1 MKNILVWGTTFVLFV
16 VIRVILGEVGVYR
29 PGERVGSFLDI
40 FIFLLL
46 LGFVQF
52 AYGLLSNGKSQDKD
66 KDRIDGSD
74 QTSKE

>member
-66 KDRIDGSD
+66 KDRTDGAD

>member
-29 PGERVGSFLDI
+29 PGERLGGFLDI

-46 LGFVQF
+46 LGFVRF
-52 AYGLLSNGKSQDKD
+52 AYGLSSNDKSQDKD
-66 KDRIDGSD
+66 KDRTDGSD

>member
-52 AYGLLSNGKSQDKD
+52 APENFQGKHFYRAQ
-66 KDRIDGSD
+66 
-74 QTSKE
+74 

>member
-29 PGERVGSFLDI
+29 PGERVGGFLDI

-52 AYGLLSNGKSQDKD
+52 AYGLLFNGKSQDKD
-66 KDRIDGSD
+66 KDRTDGSD

>member
-16 VIRVILGEVGVYR
+16 VFRVILGEVGVYR

-66 KDRIDGSD
+66 KDRTDGSD

>member
-16 VIRVILGEVGVYR
+16 VISVILGEVGVYR
-29 PGERVGSFLDI
+29 PGERVGSFLDV

-66 KDRIDGSD
+66 KDRTDGSD